1 VLASAG
7 SSDPEA
13 IAVIADIARE
23 WRHTGW
29 CAVRPAFASA
39 ALPRTEDAVRELRA
53 AGCRRVAVAPYV
65 LAPGRLPD
73 RIVRG
78 AAEADVLAGV
88 LGPSREVALTLLR
101 RYDAAG
107 LPRLSALGA

>member
-1 VLASAG
+1 MLSLN
-7 SSDPEA
+7 S
-13 IAVIADIARE
+13 R
-23 WRHTGW
+23 R
-29 CAVRPAFASA
+29 
-39 ALPRTEDAVRELRA
+39 
-53 AGCRRVAVAPYV
+53 RRVAVAPYV

-78 AAEADVLAGV
+78 AADADVLADV

-101 RYDAAG
+101 RYDEAG

>member
-1 VLASAG
+1 
-7 SSDPEA
+7 
-13 IAVIADIARE
+13 
-23 WRHTGW
+23 
-29 CAVRPAFASA
+29 
-39 ALPRTEDAVRELRA
+39 
-53 AGCRRVAVAPYV
+53 
-65 LAPGRLPD
+65 
-73 RIVRG
+73 VRG